1 MARYTGPK
9 TKLSRRFGVFL
20 VGSPKHFER
29 RSYPPGMHGQKGMR
43 RKTSEYGLALLEKQK
58 LKAQYG
64 VLERQF
70 RRYFETALSRRGIT
84 GETLLQL
91 LETRLDNV
99 VYRLGFARTRT
110 AARQMVAHG
119 HVKVNGRKNDIASA
133 NLKPGDSV
141 TIKDSPKP
149 RALAARQM
157 EATQIRTVPDWLV
170 VDRDNFSGTVSRIPT
185 RDEIAPVVNE
195 QLVVELYSR

>member
-1 MARYTGPK
+1 MVS
-9 TKLSRRFGVFL
+9 LFN
-20 VGSPKHFER
+20 
-29 RSYPPGMHGQKGMR
+29 
-43 RKTSEYGLALLEKQK
+43 GLGGGCAALLAIAE

-133 NLKPGDSV
+133 NLKPGDAVS
-141 TIKDSPKP
+141 IKDSPKP

>member
-43 RKTSEYGLALLEKQK
+43 RKVSEYGLALAEKQK

-70 RRYFETALSRRGIT
+70 RRYFDTALSRRGIT
-84 GETLLQL
+84 GVTLLQL

-110 AARQMVAHG
+110 AARQMVSHG
-119 HVKVNGRKNDIASA
+119 HVQVNGRKTNISSA
-133 NLKPGDSV
+133 NLRPGDVV
-141 TIKDSPKP
+141 TIKETTKA
-149 RALAARQM
+149 RALAGRQM

-170 VDRDNFSGTVSRIPT
+170 ADRENFSGSVSRIPT
-185 RDEIAPVVNE
+185 REEIAPVVNE

>member
-1 MARYTGPK
+1 
-9 TKLSRRFGVFL
+9 
-20 VGSPKHFER
+20 
-29 RSYPPGMHGQKGMR
+29 MR

-70 RRYFETALSRRGIT
+70 RRYFETALSRRGVT
-84 GETLLQL
+84 GVTLLQL

-133 NLKPGDSV
+133 NLKPGDAVS
-141 TIKDSPKP
+141 IKDSPKP

-170 VDRDNFSGTVSRIPT
+170 VDRENFSGTVSRIPT
-185 RDEIAPVVNE
+185 REEIAPVVNE

>member
-9 TKLSRRFGVFL
+9 TKLSRRFGIFL

-70 RRYFETALSRRGIT
+70 RRYFETALSRRGVT
-84 GETLLQL
+84 GVTLLQL

-133 NLKPGDSV
+133 QA
-141 TIKDSPKP
+141 P
-149 RALAARQM
+149 RLGRPPDGSHANPHRARLARGGP
-157 EATQIRTVPDWLV
+157 R
-170 VDRDNFSGTVSRIPT
+170 
-185 RDEIAPVVNE
+185 
-195 QLVVELYSR
+195 

>member
-1 MARYTGPK
+1 
-9 TKLSRRFGVFL
+9 
-20 VGSPKHFER
+20 
-29 RSYPPGMHGQKGMR
+29 MR
-43 RKTSEYGLALLEKQK
+43 RKTSEYGLALAEKQK

-70 RRYFETALSRRGIT
+70 RRYFETALSRRGVT
-84 GETLLQL
+84 GVTLLQL

-119 HVKVNGRKNDIASA
+119 HVQINGRKNDISSA
-133 NLKPGDSV
+133 NVKPGQVVS
-141 TIKDSPKP
+141 IKDSAKP

-157 EATQIRTVPDWLV
+157 EATQIRTVPEWLV

-185 RDEIAPVVNE
+185 REEIAPVVNE
-195 QLVVELYSR
+195 QLIVELYSR

>member
-9 TKLSRRFGVFL
+9 TKISRRFGVFL
-20 VGSPKHFER
+20 IGSPKHFER

-43 RKTSEYGLALLEKQK
+43 RKTSEYGLALAEKQK

-70 RRYFETALSRRGIT
+70 RRYFETALSRRGVT
-84 GETLLQL
+84 GVTLLQ
-91 LETRLDNV
+91 
-99 VYRLGFARTRT
+99 LGFARTRT

-119 HVKVNGRKNDIASA
+119 HVQINGRKNDISSA
-133 NLKPGDSV
+133 NVKPGQVVS
-141 TIKDSPKP
+141 IKDSPKP

-157 EATQIRTVPDWLV
+157 EATQIRTVPEWLV
-170 VDRDNFSGTVSRIPT
+170 VDRDNFSGTVGRIPT
-185 RDEIAPVVNE
+185 REEIAPVVNE
-195 QLVVELYSR
+195 QLIVELYSR